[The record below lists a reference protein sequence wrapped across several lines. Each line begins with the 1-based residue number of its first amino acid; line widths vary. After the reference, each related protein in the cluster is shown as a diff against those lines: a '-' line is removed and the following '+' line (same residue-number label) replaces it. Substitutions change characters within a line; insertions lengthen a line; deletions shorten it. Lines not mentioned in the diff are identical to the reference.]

1 MDLLNSTITTNSTG
15 TISQITKW

>member
-15 TISQITKW
+15 TVSQITKW